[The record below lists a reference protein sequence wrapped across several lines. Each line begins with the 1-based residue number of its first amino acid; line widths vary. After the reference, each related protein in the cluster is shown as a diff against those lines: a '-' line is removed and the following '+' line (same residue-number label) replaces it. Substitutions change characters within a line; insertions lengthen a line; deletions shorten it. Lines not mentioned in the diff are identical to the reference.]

1 MKASAPIRDREGQTG
16 SAVVEIALASV
27 VLMGMILGMFQMFL
41 AFYTYHYISEA
52 AREGSRYAMVRGS
65 TSCTNTPNLANCN
78 ATAAEVQ
85 SYVQG
90 LGFPGIDATNAMTV
104 SVSWLTVSTGQP
116 ATWSACSSGTCNAP
130 GNLVKVQVRYAF
142 PLALPFFTSNTL
154 NLISTSQMAIA
165 Q

>member
-142 PLALPFFTSNTL
+142 LLALPFFTSNTL
-154 NLISTSQMAIA
+154 NLASTSQMAIA